1 LPALMRQSTVNSMA
15 RPRRPHEPSTYQPQP
30 EVPTAL
36 RRRFDV
42 IRAVLGDRTT
52 ISEAARELSIA
63 RVNMQTLVHRAEAA
77 IVETLQPRSTGPTPK
92 SESEKA
98 LEAEVRRLEREN
110 AKLQRQ
116 LQAADDMMAA
126 AGEIIRSL
134 RGLAPATSRTS
145 SPRSKRSPKPRP
157 DEEPER
163 ATTEPILRH
172 ALDRLLTRSRD
183 HARMARV
190 LGIDTKTLRRWIERL
205 AAGEP
210 LIRRRGGVMRAGPA
224 DAEHRVREL
233 VQELHGMVGAESLA
247 RSVHGVSRRRAASIK
262 REVLTGME
270 RHRQAACLRVHVTR
284 PGVVRGFDA
293 MHLPDGFALIAA
305 DASVPFRTTVK
316 YAPTYD
322 ADQVAVVLADDF
334 RQHGPPLVLRQDRAR
349 CHTAPPVA
357 SVLREHRVLVLQG
370 PPHHP
375 AYYGQLERQNAEH
388 RAWCAS
394 TSPDQTS
401 LHRLKTAVNER
412 WLRPTLGW
420 QTAAACWASRPL
432 LDDDRDE
439 LHAEVEERAKQ
450 LRAHNVPHQ
459 LAMRLAIEQA
469 LTHRGYLRITSATKD
484 ATRTLAI

>member
-1 LPALMRQSTVNSMA
+1 MPQSTVNSMA
-15 RPRRPHEPSTYQPQP
+15 RPRGPKEPSSYQTQP
-30 EVPTAL
+30 EVPVAL

-42 IRAVLGDRTT
+42 IRAVMGERTT

-63 RVNMQTLVHRAEAA
+63 RVNMQTLVHRAETA
-77 IVETLQPRSTGPTPK
+77 ILETLQPRPTGPTPK

-98 LEAEVRRLEREN
+98 LAAQVSRLEKEN

-134 RGLAPATSRTS
+134 RGLAPATSRPS
-145 SPRSKRSPKPRP
+145 SPRSKRSPKTSS

-163 ATTEPILRH
+163 ATTEPILRR

-183 HARMARV
+183 HARLARV

-205 AAGEP
+205 AAGQP
-210 LIRRRGGVMRAGPA
+210 LVRRRGGVRRAGPA
-224 DAEHRVREL
+224 DAEQRLREL
-233 VQELHGMVGAESLA
+233 VQELHGLVGAESLA
-247 RSVHGVSRRRAASIK
+247 RSVHGVSRRRAAHLK

-270 RHRQAACLRVHVTR
+270 RDRRAACFRVHVTR

-293 MHLPDGFALIAA
+293 MYLPTGFALIAA
-305 DASVPFRTTVK
+305 DACVPFRTTVK
-316 YAPTYD
+316 HVPAYD
-322 ADQVAVVLADDF
+322 AEQVAAVLAADF
-334 RQHGPPLVLRQDRAR
+334 RHHGAPLVLRQDRAR
-349 CHTAPPVA
+349 CHTAPVVA
-357 SVLREHRVLVLQG
+357 SVLREHGVLLLQG
-370 PPHHP
+370 PPYYP
-375 AYYGQLERQNAEH
+375 AYYGQHERQNAEH

-394 TSPDQTS
+394 TRPDQRE
-401 LHRLKTAVNER
+401 LDRMKTAVNEH

-420 QTAAACWASRPL
+420 RSAASCWETRPT

-439 LHAEVEERAKQ
+439 LYAEVQERAER
-450 LRAHNVPHQ
+450 LRAHNVPHA

-469 LTHRGYLRITSATKD
+469 LTQRGHLRITSATQD
-484 ATRTLAI
+484 ATRILAI